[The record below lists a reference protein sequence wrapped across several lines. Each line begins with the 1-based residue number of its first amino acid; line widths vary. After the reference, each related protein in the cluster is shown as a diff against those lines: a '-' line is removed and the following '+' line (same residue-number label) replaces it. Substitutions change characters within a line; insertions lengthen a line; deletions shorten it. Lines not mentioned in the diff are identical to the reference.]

1 MTGNET
7 RMGPD
12 DLVGREFAIGLRGY
26 DRDEVDAFLLRAA
39 EAWRETMAA
48 APSINGL
55 SPTAMAALA
64 DSEPLATEPPAA
76 AAPAFDSPVPT
87 GDPFAAPAPAD
98 PFSAPAPAD
107 PFAAPTPADPFAA
120 PVAGDP
126 FAAPTPPA
134 EAPAEPAAFEPVTF
148 EPEAPYAFGA
158 ETPAAPTPPIEP
170 PAATPA
176 PAPAAEVPV
185 EGPAPSRSEV
195 ERDRATAY
203 AERVAAELDRASART
218 ELAQAQEESLRVVD
232 AAQRRAEAV
241 LTGARAKA
249 QAEAESILEDARTRL
264 TPLLEQERAV
274 RARLVRLRQELDA
287 LTADTP
293 TSAAPTLPSAAD
305 LVTSTED
312 DPQTP
317 EATFPVGYGSVT
329 VG

>member
-26 DRDEVDAFLLRAA
+26 DRDEVDAFLLHAA
-39 EAWRETMAA
+39 EAWRESMAA
-48 APSINGL
+48 APPINGL
-55 SPTAMAALA
+55 SSTAMAALA
-64 DSEPLATEPPAA
+64 ESEPLAVPSMAPPAFDTPA
-76 AAPAFDSPVPT
+76 PGDPFAAPASA
-87 GDPFAAPAPAD
+87 DPFAAPAPAD
-98 PFSAPAPAD
+98 PFAAPASVD
-107 PFAAPTPADPFAA
+107 PFAAPI
-120 PVAGDP
+120 AGDP
-126 FAAPTPPA
+126 FAAPAPPPA
-134 EAPAEPAAFEPVTF
+134 EPPAATPEPALY
-148 EPEAPYAFGA
+148 EPEAPYAF
-158 ETPAAPTPPIEP
+158 EP
-170 PAATPA
+170 EA
-176 PAPAAEVPV
+176 PAPQPAPEPAGPLGSASPGEAPV
-185 EGPAPSRSEV
+185 AEGPAPSRSEV
-195 ERDRATAY
+195 ERDRTTAY

-218 ELAQAQEESLRVVD
+218 ELAQAQEEALRVVD

-274 RARLVRLRQELDA
+274 RARLVRLRQDLDA
-287 LTADTP
+287 FTGEAP
-293 TSAAPTLPSAAD
+293 APAAPDLPSAAD

-317 EATFPVGYGSVT
+317 EATFPVGYGSVS

>member
-12 DLVGREFAIGLRGY
+12 DLIGREFAIGLRGY
-26 DRDEVDAFLLRAA
+26 DRDEVDTFLLRAA
-39 EAWRETMAA
+39 EAWRDSMAA

-55 SPTAMAALA
+55 STTAMAALA
-64 DSEPLATEPPAA
+64 ESEPVESFSPP
-76 AAPAFDSPVPT
+76 APAFDPVTPADPYAT
-87 GDPFAAPAPAD
+87 PADPFAPGDPFA
-98 PFSAPAPAD
+98 APAD
-107 PFAAPTPADPFAA
+107 PFAAPAPVDPFAP

-126 FAAPTPPA
+126 FAAPAPPPRF
-134 EAPAEPAAFEPVTF
+134 EA
-148 EPEAPYAFGA
+148 
-158 ETPAAPTPPIEP
+158 
-170 PAATPA
+170 PA
-176 PAPAAEVPV
+176 PAPAPEPAPYAETELPAYGSFTADAAAPAAPQPPAP
-185 EGPAPSRSEV
+185 EAPAPSRSEV

-232 AAQRRAEAV
+232 SAQRRAEAV

-274 RARLVRLRQELDA
+274 RARLIRLRQDLDA
-287 LTADTP
+287 LTSEAP
-293 TSAAPTLPSAAD
+293 ASAAPTLPSAAD

>member
-39 EAWRETMAA
+39 EAWRESMAST
-48 APSINGL
+48 PSITGL
-55 SPTAMAALA
+55 SSTAMAALA
-64 DSEPLATEPPAA
+64 ESEPPPVESFSPPPAA
-76 AAPAFDSPVPT
+76 PT
-87 GDPFAAPAPAD
+87 AHEAGP
-98 PFSAPAPAD
+98 SD
-107 PFAAPTPADPFAA
+107 PFAAPTTPEPDADADADAEQPSPFASE
-120 PVAGDP
+120 
-126 FAAPTPPA
+126 PTPDVTEPEVA
-134 EAPAEPAAFEPVTF
+134 PSEAASTPSAPAEPEASTAAPS
-148 EPEAPYAFGA
+148 EPEA
-158 ETPAAPTPPIEP
+158 T
-170 PAATPA
+170 
-176 PAPAAEVPV
+176 
-185 EGPAPSRSEV
+185 APSRAEV

-218 ELAQAQEESLRVVD
+218 ELAQAQEEALRVVD
-232 AAQRRAEAV
+232 SAQRRAEAV

-274 RARLVRLRQELDA
+274 RARLIRLRQDLDS
-287 LTADTP
+287 LTDEGP
-293 TSAAPTLPSAAD
+293 TAAPPTLPSAAD

-312 DPQTP
+312 DPATP
-317 EATFPVGYGSVT
+317 EATFPVGYGSIS

>member
-39 EAWRETMAA
+39 EAWRESMAA

-55 SPTAMAALA
+55 STTAMAALA
-64 DSEPLATEPPAA
+64 ESEPLAVEPPASS
-76 AAPAFDSPVPT
+76 APAFDTPAPSA
-87 GDPFAAPAPAD
+87 DPFAAPAPVD
-98 PFSAPAPAD
+98 PFSAD

-134 EAPAEPAAFEPVTF
+134 EAPDAASEPAPFDRTTFDVGAPDAVGAEDPAVAAPLEPAAATE
-148 EPEAPYAFGA
+148 GA
-158 ETPAAPTPPIEP
+158 
-170 PAATPA
+170 
-176 PAPAAEVPV
+176 APAAAEAPT
-185 EGPAPSRSEV
+185 PSRSEV

-218 ELAQAQEESLRVVD
+218 ELAQAQEEALRVVD

-274 RARLVRLRQELDA
+274 RARLQRLRQDLEA
-287 LTADTP
+287 LTGEGPASATP
-293 TSAAPTLPSAAD
+293 NLPSAAD